1 MVRYT
6 LDTPISKLPRINERY
21 LKKFNKLG
29 ILNVRDLIY
38 HFPHRYDDFSNIIT
52 IDKLKLNETA
62 TIQGEVLKIENIYTF
77 RKRITLTEALVKD
90 QTVSIKV
97 IWFNQP
103 FLIKNI
109 KEGKKISL
117 SGKYVMGKNGP
128 YISNP
133 SYELL
138 TLGKTTT
145 HTAGLVPVYPE
156 TTGLG
161 SRFLRYYIKLVL
173 PAISQIKEFIPYEIL
188 KKNNLPNIQ
197 IALKNIH
204 FPKNLKFADEARKR
218 FAFEELFLLQLYVL
232 KQRKLLQAQ
241 NAFAIKFDE
250 KLIKSFVESLPFK
263 LTDAQRKAA
272 WEIIQ
277 DLAKKQPMNRLL
289 EGDVGSGKQKTN
301 GRTSLFGCVVRSI
314 VKLVSCLVC
323 GFLNVKKQSIP
334 IRSKSVPSVL

>member
-1 MVRYT
+1 MVKYA
-6 LDTPISKLPRINERY
+6 LDTPISKLPRINEKY

-117 SGKYVMGKNGP
+117 SGKYVMGKKGP

-173 PAISQIKEFIPYEIL
+173 
-188 KKNNLPNIQ
+188 
-197 IALKNIH
+197 
-204 FPKNLKFADEARKR
+204 
-218 FAFEELFLLQLYVL
+218 
-232 KQRKLLQAQ
+232 
-241 NAFAIKFDE
+241 
-250 KLIKSFVESLPFK
+250 
-263 LTDAQRKAA
+263 
-272 WEIIQ
+272 
-277 DLAKKQPMNRLL
+277 
-289 EGDVGSGKQKTN
+289 
-301 GRTSLFGCVVRSI
+301 
-314 VKLVSCLVC
+314 
-323 GFLNVKKQSIP
+323 
-334 IRSKSVPSVL
+334 